1 MNKNNDVIQSNNLGD
16 TRMNSIIK
24 NALYYYDSNQDN
36 IIKLL
41 KKIYYI
47 EYDKTNHFTRKIK
60 LYDINKG
67 ILLESSYEI
76 AAIFNPNTSI
86 WKWAWSISNLDKQ
99 YTIISRKIFDYAI
112 NLDPINELL
121 LRDKLITSDIKI
133 FNELQFDIFVSLASY
148 ISRSPFILKIPFIK
162 TESIKRNENEDTN
175 KSENF
180 FLSNYKSMFN
190 FITESSTNTQ
200 DKIYP
205 LIILYYIS
213 EYKN

>member
-1 MNKNNDVIQSNNLGD
+1 MNKNNDIIKNNNLGD
-16 TRMNSIIK
+16 NRINSIIK
-24 NALYYYDSNQDN
+24 NAIYYYDSNQDN

-41 KKIYYI
+41 KKINYFEI
-47 EYDKTNHFTRKIK
+47 DRKNHFTQKIK
-60 LYDINKG
+60 LYDFNKN

-86 WKWAWSISNLDKQ
+86 WKWAWSIPNLDKQ

-112 NLDPINELL
+112 NLDPINEFL

-133 FNELQFDIFVSLASY
+133 FNELQFDIFMSLASY
-148 ISRSPFILKIPFIK
+148 ISRSPFILKIPFIVTK
-162 TESIKRNENEDTN
+162 QILKN
-175 KSENF
+175 KSNI
-180 FLSNYKSMFN
+180 LNTYKNMFN
-190 FITESSTNTQ
+190 FITEPITNTQ

>member
-1 MNKNNDVIQSNNLGD
+1 MNKNNDIIQINNLSD

-41 KKIYYI
+41 KKIYYFEMI
-47 EYDKTNHFTRKIK
+47 KTNYFTKRIK
-60 LYDINKG
+60 LYDVKKK

-86 WKWAWSISNLDKQ
+86 WKWAWSIPNLDKQ

-112 NLDPINELL
+112 NLDPINEFL

-133 FNELQFDIFVSLASY
+133 FNELQFDIFMSLASY
-148 ISRSPFILKIPFIK
+148 ISRSPFILKIPFIRTNILK
-162 TESIKRNENEDTN
+162 KN
-175 KSENF
+175 KSNI
-180 FLSNYKSMFN
+180 LLNTYKDMFN
-190 FITESSTNTQ
+190 FITEQTTNTK

-213 EYKN
+213 EYKY

>member
-1 MNKNNDVIQSNNLGD
+1 MNKNNDIIPINNLSD

-41 KKIYYI
+41 KKIYYFEMI
-47 EYDKTNHFTRKIK
+47 KSNYFTKKIK
-60 LYDINKG
+60 LYDIKKN

-99 YTIISRKIFDYAI
+99 YTNISRKIFDYAI
-112 NLDPINELL
+112 NLDPINEFL

-148 ISRSPFILKIPFIK
+148 ISRSPFILKMPFIA
-162 TESIKRNENEDTN
+162 TDTIEGTN
-175 KSENF
+175 KSEIF
-180 FLSNYKSMFN
+180 FLNTYRNTFN

>member
-1 MNKNNDVIQSNNLGD
+1 MNKNNDIIKNNNLGD
-16 TRMNSIIK
+16 NRINSIIK
-24 NALYYYDSNQDN
+24 NAIYYYDSNQDN

-41 KKIYYI
+41 KKIYYFEI
-47 EYDKTNHFTRKIK
+47 DRKKHFTQKIK
-60 LYDINKG
+60 LYDFNKN

-86 WKWAWSISNLDKQ
+86 WKWAWSIPNLDKQ

-112 NLDPINELL
+112 NLDPINEFL

-133 FNELQFDIFVSLASY
+133 FNELQFDIFMSLASY
-148 ISRSPFILKIPFIK
+148 ISRSPFILKIPFIRTNILK
-162 TESIKRNENEDTN
+162 KN
-175 KSENF
+175 KSNI
-180 FLSNYKSMFN
+180 LLNTYKDMFN
-190 FITESSTNTQ
+190 FITEQTTNTK

>member
-1 MNKNNDVIQSNNLGD
+1 MNKNNDIIQINNLSD

-41 KKIYYI
+41 KKIYYFEMI
-47 EYDKTNHFTRKIK
+47 KTNYFTKRIK
-60 LYDINKG
+60 LYDVKKK

-99 YTIISRKIFDYAI
+99 YTNISRKIFDYAI
-112 NLDPINELL
+112 NLDPINEFL

-148 ISRSPFILKIPFIK
+148 ISRSPFILKMPFIA
-162 TESIKRNENEDTN
+162 TDTIEGIEETN
-175 KSENF
+175 RSEIF
-180 FLSNYKSMFN
+180 FLNTYKNTFN
-190 FITESSTNTQ
+190 FITELSTNTQ